1 MCDLRQWQSTST
13 ILILDKKKKKRG
25 ENSYSC
31 GLYLYGL
38 YVLNSKLNEEFG
50 YYSTSTSM
58 SKTHYDTQNKKKI
71 FTIPVHYAFRLRLIY
86 TAR

>member
-1 MCDLRQWQSTST
+1 MYLLSDKRNSCVIFVNDKARQRF
-13 ILILDKKKKKRG
+13 LDKKKG

-58 SKTHYDTQNKKKI
+58 SKTHYDTKNKKKD
-71 FTIPVHYAFRLRLIY
+71 IY
-86 TAR
+86 HSSTLCI